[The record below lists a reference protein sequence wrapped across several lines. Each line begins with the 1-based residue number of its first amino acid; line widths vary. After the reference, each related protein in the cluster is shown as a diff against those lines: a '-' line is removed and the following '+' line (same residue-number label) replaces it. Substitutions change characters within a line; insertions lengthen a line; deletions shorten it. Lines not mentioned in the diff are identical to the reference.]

1 MHCAPFEWVTLGY
14 CFGNSNSSPNSSHM
28 AGPLAGV
35 KILDLTTVVMGPFA
49 TQILAELGAE
59 VVKVESHDGD
69 NMRDVGPMHSAAMG
83 HLHLHLNRGKR
94 CIALDLKQAAGR
106 EVVMRML
113 PGIDV
118 LVYNVRPQAM
128 ARLGL
133 SYDDVRAV
141 NPRLIYVGAYGYSE
155 RGERAGRA
163 AYDDLIQ
170 GSTGVPWLVSRDGA
184 ERPRYVP
191 LNFADRVTGLHA
203 VYSVTAAL
211 YHREKTG
218 LGQSVEVPMFE
229 TVSHFVL
236 GDHMAGLSYRP
247 PKGGSGYERLRHRR
261 PYQTKDGYLCVLVYN
276 HRQWKRFFDAIGRP
290 EMMDDPRFATHA
302 MRATHIGEIYDLL
315 AEILKQRSSAEWM
328 ALLEEA
334 DIPVARMNAVD
345 DLLSDAHL
353 KSSGFFIEEEH
364 PSEGPLYAMRTPTTW
379 SESAPVPTTPAPRLG
394 QHSVEVLTELG
405 YTEDEVARL
414 RESGVIKIA

>member
-1 MHCAPFEWVTLGY
+1 
-14 CFGNSNSSPNSSHM
+14 M

-59 VVKVESHDGD
+59 VIKVESHDGD
-69 NMRDVGPMHSAAMG
+69 NMRDVGPMQSPAMG
-83 HLHLHLNRGKR
+83 HIHLHLNRGKR
-94 CIALDLKQAAGR
+94 CIALDLKQPAGL
-106 EVVMRML
+106 EVVMRLL
-113 PGIDV
+113 PGMDV
-118 LVYNVRPQAM
+118 MVYNVRPQAM
-128 ARLGL
+128 SRLGL

-141 NPRLIYVGAYGYSE
+141 NPRLIYVGTYGYSE

-170 GSTGVPWLVSRDGA
+170 GSVGVPWLLSRDGT

-191 LNFADRVTGLHA
+191 INFADRVTGLHA
-203 VYSVTAAL
+203 VYAVTAAL

-218 LGQSVEVPMFE
+218 RGQAVEVPMFE
-229 TVSHFVL
+229 AMSHFVL

-276 HRQWKRFFDAIGRP
+276 GRQWQRFFDAIGRP

-302 MRATHIGEIYDLL
+302 NRATHIGEIYDLL

-328 ALLEEA
+328 SLLERA
-334 DIPVARMNAVD
+334 DIPFARMNAVD
-345 DLLSDAHL
+345 DLLSDTHL
-353 KSSGFFIEEEH
+353 KSSGFFVEEEH
-364 PSEGPLYAMRTPTTW
+364 PTEGALYAMRTPTDW
-379 SESAPVPTTPAPRLG
+379 SESAPQPTAPAPRLG
-394 QHSVEVLTELG
+394 EHSVDVLTELG
-405 YTEDEVARL
+405 YTSSEISRL
-414 RESGVIKIA
+414 KEAGVVKTV

>member
-1 MHCAPFEWVTLGY
+1 
-14 CFGNSNSSPNSSHM
+14 M

-35 KILDLTTVVMGPFA
+35 RILDLTTVVMGPFA

-59 VVKVESHDGD
+59 VIKVESHDGD
-69 NMRDVGPMHSAAMG
+69 NMRDVGPMQSPGMG
-83 HLHLHLNRGKR
+83 HIHLHLNRGKR
-94 CIALDLKQAAGR
+94 CIALDLKQPEGR
-106 EVVMRML
+106 EVVMRLL
-113 PGIDV
+113 PGMDV
-118 LVYNVRPQAM
+118 MVYNVRPQAM

-133 SYDDVRAV
+133 SYEDVRAV
-141 NPRLIYVGAYGYSE
+141 NPRLIYVGTYGYSQ

-170 GSTGVPWLVSRDGA
+170 GSVGIPWLLSRDGA

-191 LNFADRVTGLHA
+191 INFADRVTGLHA

-218 LGQSVEVPMFE
+218 QGQSVEVPMFE
-229 TVSHFVL
+229 ALSHFVL

-261 PYQTKDGYLCVLVYN
+261 PYQTRDGYLCVLVYN
-276 HRQWKRFFDAIGRP
+276 GRQWQRFFDAIGRP
-290 EMMDDPRFATHA
+290 EMMDDPRFATHPN
-302 MRATHIGEIYDLL
+302 RAKHIGEIYDLL
-315 AEILKQRSSAEWM
+315 AGIMQERTSAEWI

-345 DLLSDAHL
+345 DLLSDTHL

-364 PSEGPLYAMRTPTTW
+364 PTEGPLYAMRTPTSW
-379 SESAPVPTTPAPRLG
+379 SESETGPATPAPRLG
-394 QHSVEVLTELG
+394 EHSIDVLTELG
-405 YTEDEVARL
+405 YTSAEIARL
-414 RESGVIKIA
+414 KEAGVVKTV

>member
-1 MHCAPFEWVTLGY
+1 
-14 CFGNSNSSPNSSHM
+14 M

-59 VVKVESHDGD
+59 VIKIESHDGD
-69 NMRDVGPMHSAAMG
+69 NMRDVGPMQSPAMG
-83 HLHLHLNRGKR
+83 HIHLHLNRGKR
-94 CIALDLKQAAGR
+94 CIALDLKQPAGR
-106 EVVMRML
+106 EVVMRLL
-113 PGIDV
+113 PGMDV
-118 LVYNVRPQAM
+118 MVYNVRPQAM

-141 NPRLIYVGAYGYSE
+141 NPRLIYVGTYGYSE

-170 GSTGVPWLVSRDGA
+170 GSVGVPWLLSREGK

-191 LNFADRVTGLHA
+191 INFADRVTGLHA
-203 VYSVTAAL
+203 VYAVTAAL

-218 LGQSVEVPMFE
+218 QGQAVEVPMFE
-229 TVSHFVL
+229 AMSHFVL

-261 PYQTKDGYLCVLVYN
+261 PYQTSDGYLCVLVYN
-276 HRQWKRFFDAIGRP
+276 GRQWKRFFDAIGRP
-290 EMMDDPRFATHA
+290 EMMDDPRFSTHA
-302 MRATHIGEIYDLL
+302 NRATHIGEIYDLL

-328 ALLEEA
+328 ALLEQA

-345 DLLSDAHL
+345 DLLSDTHL

-364 PSEGPLYAMRTPTTW
+364 PTEGALYAMRTPTDW
-379 SESAPVPTTPAPRLG
+379 SESAPKPTAPAPRLG
-394 QHSVEVLTELG
+394 EHTVDVLSELG
-405 YTEDEVARL
+405 YTKAEISELKAAGAVKT
-414 RESGVIKIA
+414 V